1 LRFQHP
7 RAIGFWL
14 LYYLFYLLTFSMK
27 RTLLMSLVLML
38 TLFQVVLAQT
48 RTVTGRVIDQKTGE
62 GLPGA
67 TVLLKGTTTGISTN
81 VDGRFSLNVP
91 ENGGTLTISS
101 VGMVTQEIVLGNR
114 NTVDVAL
121 AADTKELNEVVV
133 TGYGQQQERR
143 DVTGAVA
150 TVTSAQYRDQPIIGV
165 DQALQGRAAG
175 VQVTQSSGTPGSG
188 ISVRVRG
195 AASIG
200 ASNEPL
206 YVVDGLPVTTGS
218 TTQLGAG
225 NQLTNGLNDVNPN
238 DIESIEVLKDASAAA
253 IYGSRASNG
262 VVLITTKRGKA
273 GKARI
278 DLDYY
283 TGAQSVWKRPD
294 VLNGEQQTQLFLEA
308 AANRYPANAAGNYP
322 TNLGATSGPSPLV
335 FRTNADLAAYLYGP
349 GSYSA
354 ADANGVRGYAAPAN
368 NSVRPLSQ
376 FQNPSTATSTNW
388 SNEVLRTA
396 PISNYGLT
404 FSGGSDASRYR
415 LALNYFDQQGTVV
428 GSGFTRGSA
437 RLSVDNKLSEKVR
450 MGTTIGLTQSVNNRV
465 NNDNSIYG
473 VLTTARLSA
482 ADLPIYNADGTYYKD
497 AATGLENPVAAARE
511 PYIKSTNNRLIGS
524 QYTEF
529 ELIKNLKYRAT
540 FGLDFTYGR
549 DDRFYSTLTKAGA
562 TSNGDA
568 TAATLQELNYNH
580 ISAFSYSKAF
590 GENHTL
596 NALLVA
602 EYQRD
607 RESDIFTEVTGFP
620 SNSIRELA
628 AGATK
633 VISTST
639 STGNALFGALA
650 KVDYAYKGR
659 YLLTASVRRDQSSR
673 FGADNQVGYF
683 PAGSIGWRVLDE
695 PFLKDQTVVS
705 ELKLRGS
712 YGETGNQPTANFGSR
727 GLIGPGANYLERGG
741 LAFTQLANP
750 DLKWERTRQTNIGVD
765 LGFLENRFYI
775 SADIYQRKTDD
786 LLLNQNVPGDTGF
799 LSYSS
804 NVGAIQNK
812 GLEFALTTINFRSE
826 GTGFGWETNFNISFN
841 RNEVTKLS
849 DPNPIGT
856 AQGFASRLIVGQPLG
871 AFYGYR
877 VDHIF
882 QKQEE
887 IDALDAAAKV
897 ANPTI
902 VDANGRPN
910 AIYQTALTR
919 PGDIKFKDLNNDGRI
934 TTADQE
940 IIGNAQPKYYGG
952 ITNTFHYLGIDLS
965 VFLQYNVGN
974 KILNAAATST
984 QSMSTSYGQDAIVLN
999 RWTTANTDTNIPR
1012 AVYGDPNTNARY
1024 SDRFLEDGSYA
1035 RLKSVTLGYTLPSSL
1050 VTRAHLRTVRIYAQA
1065 QNLVTFTKYTGLDP
1079 EVSTFSNSNT
1089 SLGTDFFTYP
1099 QARTITGGVTLGF

>member
-1 LRFQHP
+1 
-7 RAIGFWL
+7 
-14 LYYLFYLLTFSMK
+14 MK
-27 RTLLMSLVLML
+27 KILLMSLMLMF
-38 TLFQVVLAQT
+38 TLLHGAMAQT
-48 RTVTGRVIDQKTGE
+48 RTVTGRVTDQATGT
-62 GLPGA
+62 GLPGV
-67 TVLLKGTTTGISTN
+67 TVLLKGTSNGVSTN
-81 VDGRFSLNVP
+81 SDGAFSLSVP
-91 ENGGTLTISS
+91 EAGGTLVFSS
-101 VGMVTQEIVLGNR
+101 VGMTTQERAIGS
-114 NTVDVAL
+114 DSQFSVAL
-121 AADTKELNEVVV
+121 ATDSKQLNEVVV
-133 TGYGQQQERR
+133 TGYGAQQDRR
-143 DVTGAVA
+143 NVTSSIA
-150 TVTSAQYRDQPIIGV
+150 TVNSSQYRDQPIIGV

-175 VQVTQSSGTPGSG
+175 VQVSQSSGTPGSG

-206 YVVDGLPVTTGS
+206 YVVDGLPVISGN
-218 TTQLGAG
+218 TTQLAAG
-225 NQLTNGLNDVNPN
+225 NQLTNGLNDINPN

-262 VVLITTKRGKA
+262 VVLITTKRGKS

-294 VLNGEQQTQLFLEA
+294 VLNGEQQTQLFLDA
-308 AANRYPANAAGNYP
+308 AANRYPANANGNYP
-322 TNLGATSGPSPLV
+322 TNFTSGGQAIT
-335 FRTNADLAAYLYGP
+335 FRTNADLAAYIYGP
-349 GSYSA
+349 GDVGP
-354 ADANGVRGYAAPAN
+354 ADAAGIRNYVTPAGN
-368 NSVRPLSQ
+368 PIRPLTQ
-376 FQNPSTATSTNW
+376 FQTPSSAISTNW

-450 MGTTIGLTQSVNNRV
+450 MGVTLGLTQSVNNRI
-465 NNDNSIYG
+465 NNDNSIFG
-473 VLTTARLSA
+473 VLTTARLTA
-482 ADLPIYNADGTYYKD
+482 ADIPVYNANGTYYKD
-497 AATGLENPVAAARE
+497 AGSLENPVAAAKE
-511 PYIKSTNNRLIGS
+511 PFIKSTNNRLIAS
-524 QYTEF
+524 QFTEF

-540 FGLDFTYGR
+540 FGLDYTYGR
-549 DDRFYSTLTKAGA
+549 DDRFYSTLTRQGFN
-562 TSNGDA
+562 TSGDA
-568 TAATLQELNYNH
+568 TVATLQDLNYNH
-580 ISAFSYSKAF
+580 ISSVNYSKTF
-590 GENHTL
+590 GEDHSL
-596 NALLVA
+596 SALLVA
-602 EYQRD
+602 EFQRD
-607 RESDIFTEVTGFP
+607 RYSDVFTNVTGFP

-633 VISTST
+633 VTST
-639 STGNALFGALA
+639 SSTTGNALFGTLA
-650 KVDYAYKGR
+650 KIDYAFKGR
-659 YLLTASVRRDQSSR
+659 YLLSASVRRDQGSR

-683 PAGSIGWRVLDE
+683 PAGSVGWRILDE
-695 PFLKDQTVVS
+695 SFLKDQTVVS

-727 GLIGPGANYLERGG
+727 GLIGPGFNYLERGG

-750 DLKWERTRQTNIGVD
+750 DLKWERTRQTDIGID
-765 LGFLENRFYI
+765 LGFLQNRFYI
-775 SADIYQRKTDD
+775 SADVYQRKTDD
-786 LLLNQNVPGDTGF
+786 LLLSQNLPSDTGF

-812 GLEFALTTINFRSE
+812 GLEFALTTINFRNE
-826 GTGFGWETNFNISFN
+826 GTGFNWETNFNISFN

-849 DPNPIGT
+849 DPNPLGQ
-856 AQGFASRLIVGQPLG
+856 AQGFSSRLIAGQPLG

-882 QKQEE
+882 QTQEE
-887 IDALDAAAKV
+887 INALDAAART
-897 ANPTI
+897 ATGL
-902 VDANGRPN
+902 AS
-910 AIYQTALTR
+910 ATYQTALTR
-919 PGDIKFKDLNNDGRI
+919 PGDIKFKDLNGDGRV
-934 TTADQE
+934 TVADQE

-952 ITNTFHYLGIDLS
+952 ITNTLRFKGIDFS

-974 KILNAAATST
+974 KILNASATST
-984 QSMSTSYGQDAIVLN
+984 QSMSTNYGQDAIVLN
-999 RWTTANTDTNIPR
+999 RWTPTNTDTNVPR
-1012 AVYGDPNTNARY
+1012 AVYQDPNTNARY

-1035 RLKSVTLGYTLPSSL
+1035 RFKSVTLGYTLPTTL
-1050 VTRAHLRTVRIYAQA
+1050 TTRAHLRTVRIYAQA

-1079 EVSTFSNSNT
+1079 EVSTFSGSNT